1 MDKVRFDINPHV
13 IRQLG
18 AELIT
23 DHITALMEIIKN
35 SYDADASYVK
45 VIINSS
51 DKYEEDGLY
60 YPDHAGYIL
69 IEDDGFGM
77 DQETLLKSWLT
88 ISYSNKR
95 AINGIKPKTPKGR
108 TPLGDKGLGRL
119 STQRL
124 AEICEIITKRKDS
137 EAFHVGFN
145 WSDFDSADRLGDVSV
160 EFQPCNLNRAH
171 GTRLLLL
178 NIMDANYWAG
188 SNLERF
194 KASLCQLV
202 APYKELKPF
211 NIFLNINGED
221 FYIDQEVGKL
231 NQLSTSDIIYNY
243 KDGVMSMSVGI
254 QMRKFIGN
262 DYSSYNKF
270 VLADSGKRFLEY
282 LSSDKK
288 GRGSAFK
295 VSNEGYWLTMHQEFR
310 LADVCPATSIFE
322 DHIEFDP
329 GDFYGRIQEFSFS
342 NYSENSDWWNNLYR
356 NFDEYK
362 SFVQNQIGIK
372 IYRNGFAIRP
382 YGIDEKDWLNLGKGQ
397 TTGSSYYGLRPG
409 NVIGYIALD
418 EAINTGLKDKT
429 DREGLLENDYYIN
442 FRNLIEEVINRFNQE
457 VENLRRCYND
467 FKGSVATNNTRV
479 KSMKDAFDAIS
490 EYGTKGSNIA
500 DNYSKVQS
508 SFLKIQ
514 DTIDKVTKEDDGIFT
529 DDNTELYRKT
539 LMDISLILSESKA
552 ILSDAQELLKNSS
565 DLNEALL
572 IIQPKLEALES
583 QLIDFSELAS
593 LGLISEMVSHD
604 LGQISNRMLGKSMEM
619 EKELK
624 KNSPISLSSIYNII
638 DFIKS
643 TVSSIKVQIKHL
655 DPSLK
660 YSKEKK
666 DIFYISEIIKEEE
679 VPYYENKLRE
689 LGIELKITLDKD
701 FRIRMNKGKLM
712 QVLDN
717 LINNSIYWLTRNNR
731 DIMSPTINITISQ
744 PWVYFEDNGIGI
756 DQSVENTLF
765 EPFITRKPKG
775 EGRGLGLFIIRQLLD
790 DLSCDIVLDE
800 IRNSFDNR
808 YRFSINFHSVIE

>member
-60 YPDHAGYIL
+60 YPDHTGYIL

-124 AEICEIITKRKDS
+124 AEICEIITKKKDS
-137 EAFHVGFN
+137 DAFHVGFN
-145 WSDFDSADRLGDVSV
+145 WSDFDSADRLGDVTV
-160 EFQPCNLNRAH
+160 EFQPCNLNRQH

-178 NIMDANYWAG
+178 NIMDANYWTG

-211 NIFLNINGED
+211 NIFLNINGEE
-221 FYIDQEVGKL
+221 FNIDQEVGKL
-231 NQLSTSDIIYNY
+231 NQLSTSDIIYTY
-243 KDGVMSMSVGI
+243 KDGVMSMFVGI
-254 QMRKFIGN
+254 QMRKLIGN

-288 GRGSAFK
+288 GRGSAFE
-295 VSNEGYWLTMHQEFR
+295 VSKEGYWLTMHQEFR
-310 LADVCPATSIFE
+310 LAEVCPETSIFE

-329 GDFYGRIQEFSFS
+329 GNFYGKIQEFSFS
-342 NYSENSDWWNNLYR
+342 NYSDNSDWWNNIYR
-356 NFDEYK
+356 NFNDYRT
-362 SFVQNQIGIK
+362 FVQNQIGIK
-372 IYRNGFAIRP
+372 IYRNGFAVRP
-382 YGIDEKDWLNLGKGQ
+382 YGIDERDWLNLGKGQ

-409 NVIGYIALD
+409 NVIGYIAID
-418 EAINTGLKDKT
+418 EAVNTGLKDKT
-429 DREGLLENDYYIN
+429 DREGLLENDYYQN
-442 FRNLIEEVINRFNQE
+442 FKSLIEEVINRFNQE
-457 VENLRRCYND
+457 LENLRRCYND
-467 FKGSVATNNTRV
+467 FRGSVAAKNTRV
-479 KSMKDAFDAIS
+479 KSMKDALEAIS
-490 EYGTKGSNIA
+490 EQGIKGSNLA
-500 DNYSKVQS
+500 DNYSKVQT
-508 SFLKIQ
+508 SFLRIQ
-514 DTIDKVTKEDDGIFT
+514 DTINKVTKVDDGFFT

-539 LMDISLILSESKA
+539 LMEISSILSESKA
-552 ILSDAQELLKNSS
+552 ILSDAHELLKNSS

-624 KNSPISLSSIYNII
+624 KNSPITSSSIYNII

-643 TVSSIKVQIKHL
+643 TVSSIKVQMKHL

-660 YSKEKK
+660 YNKEKK

-717 LINNSIYWLTRNNR
+717 LINNSIYWLTRNKGR
-731 DIMSPTINITISQ
+731 IESPAINITIEQ

-790 DLSCDIVLDE
+790 DISCDIVLDE
-800 IRNSFDNR
+800 VRNNFDNR
-808 YRFSINFHSVIE
+808 YRFSINLHSVTE

>member
-262 DYSSYNKF
+262 DYSSYKKF

-329 GDFYGRIQEFSFS
+329 GDFHGRIQEFSFS
-342 NYSENSDWWNNLYR
+342 NNSENNDWWNNLYR

-372 IYRNGFAIRP
+372 I
-382 YGIDEKDWLNLGKGQ
+382 
-397 TTGSSYYGLRPG
+397 
-409 NVIGYIALD
+409 
-418 EAINTGLKDKT
+418 
-429 DREGLLENDYYIN
+429 NDY
-442 FRNLIEEVINRFNQE
+442 
-457 VENLRRCYND
+457 
-467 FKGSVATNNTRV
+467 
-479 KSMKDAFDAIS
+479 SM
-490 EYGTKGSNIA
+490 
-500 DNYSKVQS
+500 
-508 SFLKIQ
+508 
-514 DTIDKVTKEDDGIFT
+514 
-529 DDNTELYRKT
+529 LY
-539 LMDISLILSESKA
+539 
-552 ILSDAQELLKNSS
+552 
-565 DLNEALL
+565 LN
-572 IIQPKLEALES
+572 
-583 QLIDFSELAS
+583 
-593 LGLISEMVSHD
+593 
-604 LGQISNRMLGKSMEM
+604 
-619 EKELK
+619 
-624 KNSPISLSSIYNII
+624 
-638 DFIKS
+638 
-643 TVSSIKVQIKHL
+643 
-655 DPSLK
+655 
-660 YSKEKK
+660 
-666 DIFYISEIIKEEE
+666 
-679 VPYYENKLRE
+679 
-689 LGIELKITLDKD
+689 
-701 FRIRMNKGKLM
+701 
-712 QVLDN
+712 
-717 LINNSIYWLTRNNR
+717 
-731 DIMSPTINITISQ
+731 
-744 PWVYFEDNGIGI
+744 
-756 DQSVENTLF
+756 
-765 EPFITRKPKG
+765 
-775 EGRGLGLFIIRQLLD
+775 
-790 DLSCDIVLDE
+790 
-800 IRNSFDNR
+800 
-808 YRFSINFHSVIE
+808 